1 MPPRRKKTKMA
12 AVPVAVVVDP
22 PSRSPRKKKD
32 NVQDN
37 SETVVSPAV
46 DPLASIMDTL
56 STIREEAKRHRDEAN
71 LQNEL
76 LSDRLEMLE
85 NTQTDVASAE
95 PDVSGSVVSSVF
107 SVTPFQSIAPSFAG
121 SYNQAT
127 APADGHVSDELKH
140 KIREGK
146 FIEFRQLLPKA
157 GHFNTVPQPQYVCVG
172 QDNKMVLSSASK
184 SDPLT
189 WTEWCTCWNIYQC
202 IILEHNFA
210 HGINLVA
217 GMAKHFFEVIKL
229 LKAGHAWQQYDSHF
243 RWAIYHDSS
252 VHWGDVLAQA
262 LDEARAVNK
271 TRHNDVSYKRKVPA
285 SVSASNSSQLT
296 VKTLKTADFP
306 KRYCWAFNNGFPC
319 KMPETCKNSHS
330 CFNCVG
336 DNNHA
341 FRNCSKPLTYP
352 NWPHLAST
360 SIQNVG
366 KPIPMKPAFPGK
378 S

>member
-1 MPPRRKKTKMA
+1 
-12 AVPVAVVVDP
+12 
-22 PSRSPRKKKD
+22 
-32 NVQDN
+32 
-37 SETVVSPAV
+37 
-46 DPLASIMDTL
+46 MDTL
-56 STIREEAKRHRDEAN
+56 SAIREEAQLHRDEAK

-85 NTQTDVASAE
+85 NTQTDN
-95 PDVSGSVVSSVF
+95 VSEQPEGSVISSVF
-107 SVTPFQSIAPSFAG
+107 SVSQAIAPSIAPSFAG

-127 APADGHVSDELKH
+127 APADGHVSVELKH

-157 GHFNTVPQPQYVCVG
+157 GHFSSVTQPQYVCVG

-184 SDPLT
+184 SEPLT
-189 WTEWCTCWNIYQC
+189 WTEWCICWNVFQLIT
-202 IILEHNFA
+202 LEHNFA
-210 HGINLVA
+210 LGINMAA
-217 GMAKHFFEVIKL
+217 GMAKHFFEVTKL

-243 RWAIYHDSS
+243 RWAVSHDSS

-262 LDEARAVNK
+262 LDEARAVTK
-271 TRHNDVSYKRKVPA
+271 SRHDVSYKRKAPA
-285 SVSASNSSQLT
+285 SAPSYSSSQLT
-296 VKTLKTADFP
+296 IKTLKTADFP
-306 KRYCWAFNNGFPC
+306 KRYCWAFNNGFQC
-319 KMPETCKNSHS
+319 KMPETCKNSHA

-341 FRNCSKPLTYP
+341 FRNCSKPLTFP
-352 NWPHLAST
+352 NWPHLASAST
-360 SIQNVG
+360 QNVG